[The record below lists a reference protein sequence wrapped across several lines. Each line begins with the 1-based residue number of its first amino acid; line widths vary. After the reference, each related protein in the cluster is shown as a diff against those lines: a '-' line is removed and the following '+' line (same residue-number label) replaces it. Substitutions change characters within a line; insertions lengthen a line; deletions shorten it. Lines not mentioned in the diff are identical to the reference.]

1 MRMLPLL
8 TAVAILIAVSA
19 AATIK
24 PPTVVATATRHPVAI
39 SIEELHRQIDVK
51 SLPALEIENLF

>member
-8 TAVAILIAVSA
+8 TAAAILLAVSA
-19 AATIK
+19 SMAIK
-24 PPTVVATATRHPVAI
+24 LPIVVATATQQPAAM
-39 SIEELHRQIDVK
+39 SIEEIQQQIDVK

>member
-1 MRMLPLL
+1 MRMFPVL
-8 TAVAILIAVSA
+8 TAGAILIALSA

-24 PPTVVATATRHPVAI
+24 PPTVVATATRYPVAI
-39 SIEELHRQIDVK
+39 SIEEFHQRIDVK